1 MNKQLAMVIDSS
13 ACIDCKACTLAC
25 KVENSV
31 PGGKWRNWVKRS
43 EPNYETP
50 DWMDHRTPVHFQP
63 GGCMHCEVPTCV
75 QACPTGATYKDG
87 KDGAVKV
94 DPKLCIGCGCC
105 IPACPYDARYRHP
118 TKNIVDKCDYC
129 EKRRER
135 GELPACVI
143 TCPTKA
149 RVFGDINDPKSDA
162 ALLLKKNQSVRVI
175 NKDSDTKP
183 NMYYLSVTAPL
194 NWPVKARMPD
204 AIQLWKLAGPLIWG
218 IVGLNAL
225 GVLVMLGKQLL
236 MNDKAPETDDSHDE
250 TRQS

>member
-1 MNKQLAMVIDSS
+1 
-13 ACIDCKACTLAC
+13 
-25 KVENSV
+25 
-31 PGGKWRNWVKRS
+31 
-43 EPNYETP
+43 
-50 DWMDHRTPVHFQP
+50 
-63 GGCMHCEVPTCV
+63 
-75 QACPTGATYKDG
+75 
-87 KDGAVKV
+87 
-94 DPKLCIGCGCC
+94 
-105 IPACPYDARYRHP
+105 
-118 TKNIVDKCDYC
+118 
-129 EKRRER
+129 
-135 GELPACVI
+135 VI

-149 RVFGDINDPKSDA
+149 RVFGDINDPNSDT

>member
-1 MNKQLAMVIDSS
+1 MNKLLAMVIDSS

-25 KVENSV
+25 KVENNV
-31 PGGKWRNWVKRS
+31 PEGQWRNWVKRS
-43 EPNYETP
+43 EPDFNKP
-50 DWMDHRTPVHFQP
+50 DWMDHRTPLHFQP

-75 QACPTGATYKDG
+75 QACPTGATYKED

-94 DPKLCIGCGCC
+94 DPKLCIGCGSC
-105 IPACPYDARYRHP
+105 IPACPYGARYRHS

-135 GELPACVI
+135 GELPACVV

-175 NKDSDTKP
+175 NKESDTKP
-183 NMYYLSVTAPL
+183 NMYYLSATAPL
-194 NWPVKARMPD
+194 SWPVRARMPD

-218 IVGLNAL
+218 VVGLNAL
-225 GVLVMLGKQLL
+225 GVLIMLGKQLL
-236 MNDKAPETDDSHDE
+236 MNDKPPETDKPHDE

>member
-25 KVENSV
+25 KVENNV
-31 PGGKWRNWVKRS
+31 PEGKWRNWVKRS
-43 EPNYETP
+43 EPDFNQT
-50 DWMDHRTPVHFQP
+50 DWKDRASVHFQP
-63 GGCMHCEVPTCV
+63 GGCMHCDVPTCV
-75 QACPTGATYKDG
+75 QACPTGATYKDN

-94 DPKLCIGCGCC
+94 DPKLCIGCGSC
-105 IPACPYDARYRHP
+105 IPACPYGARYRHP

-129 EKRRER
+129 QKRRER

-175 NKDSDTKP
+175 NKESDTKP
-183 NMYYLSVTAPL
+183 NMFYLSTTAPL

-204 AIQLWKLAGPLIWG
+204 AIALWKLAGPLIWG
-218 IVGLNAL
+218 VVGLNAL

-236 MNDKAPETDDSHDE
+236 MNDKAPETGESHEE

>member
-25 KVENSV
+25 KVENNV
-31 PGGKWRNWVKRS
+31 PEGNWRNWVKRS
-43 EPNYETP
+43 EPDFNNP
-50 DWMDHRTPVHFQP
+50 DWMEHRTPLHFQP

-94 DPKLCIGCGCC
+94 DPKLCIGCGSC
-105 IPACPYDARYRHP
+105 IPACPYGARYRHP

-135 GELPACVI
+135 GELPACVV

-149 RVFGDINDPKSDA
+149 RVFGDIHDPKSDA
-162 ALLLKKNQSVRVI
+162 ALLLKKNQSVRII
-175 NKDSDTKP
+175 NKESDTKP
-183 NMYYLSVTAPL
+183 NMYYLSATAPL

-218 IVGLNAL
+218 VVGLNAL

-236 MNDKAPETDDSHDE
+236 MQDKAPETGETHEE